1 MIKNIKMDYIRIRNP
16 IIEHVILYET
26 ISNRDELMSKQNI
39 LNKKDKNIEELL
51 NEEKKKSETYLD
63 QYKYLKADFENY
75 KKIME
80 KEMEKII
87 KCSNERIFIELL
99 PILDDMENALKKTAG
114 VEEKKGLEMILNNFF
129 KILQKN
135 GLKSI
140 DALSKKFDPYYH
152 EVLMKKESDN
162 EDDIVIEEI
171 QKGYMLNNKVVRH
184 SKVKVSKKK

>member
-1 MIKNIKMDYIRIRNP
+1 MNK
-16 IIEHVILYET
+16 IIFEICNET
-26 ISNRDELMSKQNI
+26 ISSRDELMSKQNI
-39 LNKKDKNIEELL
+39 LNKKNKSIEELL
-51 NEEKKKSETYLD
+51 NEEKKKSETYLN

-87 KCSNERIFIELL
+87 KCSNERVFVELL
-99 PILDDMENALKKTAG
+99 PILDDMENALKKVAG

-129 KILQKN
+129 KILQNN

-140 DALSKKFDPYYH
+140 DTLGKKFDPYYH
-152 EVLMKKESDN
+152 EVLMKKESDK

-184 SKVKVSKKK
+184 SKVKVSKKR